1 MKKNQKNTKN
11 TKFDKKIEK
20 VDPSK
25 VFDYKDIESLSK
37 FVTER
42 GKIIPRS
49 RTNLTAR
56 QQRDL
61 TRSIKRA
68 RMLALMPFSN

>member
-1 MKKNQKNTKN
+1 MKKNNRKGKD

-25 VFDYKDIESLSK
+25 VFDYKDVESLKK

-49 RTNLTAR
+49 KTNLTAR

-61 TRSIKRA
+61 SRSIKRA
-68 RMLALMPFSN
+68 RMLALMPFAN